1 MPLSQLNRL
10 VPHSTKENT
19 HNKIH
24 IILRVATAMLFFC
37 FCFVFVFFPGCHCF
51 VGKLHNP
58 FSTSTYRTEL
68 DYKLK
73 TTVHLLS
80 VGMNK
85 RCSFEF
91 LCKNA
96 KVRRAPDVTWKN
108 IPQFRCRCYKNA
120 LPISIGKLLIM
131 SGDRRN
137 LSLDLTL
144 HLELSLKVSNSDI
157 YVGVVP

>member
-1 MPLSQLNRL
+1 MPLSQVNRL

-24 IILRVATAMLFFC
+24 IILRVATAMLFF
-37 FCFVFVFFPGCHCF
+37 FFFRDVTVLWESFTTPSQPQHM
-51 VGKLHNP
+51 
-58 FSTSTYRTEL
+58 RTEL

-80 VGMNK
+80 IGMNK

-91 LCKNA
+91 LFKSA

-108 IPQFRCRCYKNA
+108 IPQFPCRCYKNA